1 MKKILVIFLIQG
13 YLMAAT
19 LFKVNVDGVE
29 VPVIFEKDNR
39 LPLTSVRFIFKDSG
53 YLASNK
59 AGLVSM
65 SASLLNEGSKKEGA
79 INFAKELENR
89 AISLSVNSGKE
100 TFVFSIESLKEQF
113 NFAVEKLIELIN
125 DPNYS
130 KDTFKKIVKKRVA
143 VLKKKEDN
151 YDYIASNGLKS
162 ILFESTPL
170 ALPYL
175 GTKESIESLKLLD
188 LKDYINTHL
197 HLDNLIVVVGGD
209 FNKREVE
216 DFVKKVAKNLKRGK
230 VEPLKKISA
239 SSKMSTKEIQKPTKQ
254 AYIYFGAPYN
264 MDISDKKRVIGK
276 VASFILGSS
285 GFGSRLMEEIRVK
298 RGLAYSVYS
307 RFNVNKTNSYFSGY
321 LQTKLK
327 SQQEAIKVVKEII
340 DNFVKNGVTKDE
352 LESAK
357 KFFLGSEPLR
367 VETLSQRVYRAFNEY
382 YSGAGLGFRK
392 EELKIIENLTLEE
405 LNSFI
410 KEHNEITKLSFYIVT
425 NKK

>member
-130 KDTFKKIVKKRVA
+130 KDTFKKIVKK
-143 VLKKKEDN
+143 KSCSFKE
-151 YDYIASNGLKS
+151 
-162 ILFESTPL
+162 
-170 ALPYL
+170 
-175 GTKESIESLKLLD
+175 
-188 LKDYINTHL
+188 
-197 HLDNLIVVVGGD
+197 
-209 FNKREVE
+209 
-216 DFVKKVAKNLKRGK
+216 KRG
-230 VEPLKKISA
+230 
-239 SSKMSTKEIQKPTKQ
+239 
-254 AYIYFGAPYN
+254 
-264 MDISDKKRVIGK
+264 
-276 VASFILGSS
+276 
-285 GFGSRLMEEIRVK
+285 
-298 RGLAYSVYS
+298 
-307 RFNVNKTNSYFSGY
+307 
-321 LQTKLK
+321 
-327 SQQEAIKVVKEII
+327 
-340 DNFVKNGVTKDE
+340 
-352 LESAK
+352 
-357 KFFLGSEPLR
+357 
-367 VETLSQRVYRAFNEY
+367 
-382 YSGAGLGFRK
+382 
-392 EELKIIENLTLEE
+392 
-405 LNSFI
+405 
-410 KEHNEITKLSFYIVT
+410 
-425 NKK
+425 